1 MTVESTVSRVQYS
14 TNGTTGPF
22 SVPFYFINDEDL
34 EVTYANTSGTETV
47 LTLSAD
53 YAVTGEGDPA
63 GGSVTTT
70 TAYAAGGTITIRRVP
85 SLLQE
90 TDYTDTDRFPAVA
103 HERALDRAMMAAQYL
118 KEELSR
124 AIRFPVSFSG
134 DPTIPVGADS
144 VLLGLDSTGSLT
156 TYERTS
162 GDTAAASGLT
172 FLQVGTGA
180 VGRTVE
186 SKLRDV
192 VSVKDCG
199 AVGDGATDDTAAI
212 NVAISIA
219 QALVASRFMNGV
231 TVFFPRGAYKITS
244 TLLITSSNVTLAGE
258 SPSSAMLYAP
268 SANFDLVHFDGS
280 SLALYSVGV
289 RNLRIYTPGNT
300 TAGCHIRAR
309 RCINSMF
316 DSVQCIGWYDGIISD
331 GCAKTYYNNI
341 ILSQQNRTN
350 GTTLRYAF
358 DFASTAENNSD
369 VHVSNYQINYDDVNH
384 TASYTMSIRGADG
397 IYFTNGHQF
406 GGTLLQPSSTTCAS
420 IFWSNIYFDTS
431 SVSNV
436 RFDGTSADYRTFKF
450 SNCYLR
456 NSGGSAIQFNA
467 SSTVSRVNLGAC
479 TFATH
484 RLYGVD
490 CATTVDDLVINNGLF
505 ISCNTDNTAG
515 VGDIRVSGKA
525 TIMGGRHIGGG
536 AAGTAIN
543 LNASSSYCVVDGNSL
558 VDSTAGTKIS
568 NSGTLNRIRG
578 NPGFATKSSG
588 QATLTNPAT
597 TVVVNHGLAVTP
609 SIGHI
614 RLTFNDASAGVT
626 RMWPS
631 TITATQFTINVN
643 ATPTTSAAIGWA
655 VDTEA

>member
-22 SVPFYFINDEDL
+22 SVPFYFLTESDL
-34 EVTYANTSGTETV
+34 EVVYADANGSETPLV
-47 LTLSAD
+47 LSAD
-53 YAVTGEGDPA
+53 YSVTGEGDPA
-63 GGSVTTT
+63 GGSITTT
-70 TAYAAGGTITIRRVP
+70 PAYAAGGTITIRRVP
-85 SLLQE
+85 DLLQE
-90 TDYTDTDRFPAVA
+90 TDYTDTDRFPAAA
-103 HERALDRAMMAAQYL
+103 HERALDRAMMVAQYL
-118 KEELSR
+118 KEEISR
-124 AIRFPVSFSG
+124 AIKFPVSFSG
-134 DPTIPVGADS
+134 ESSIAAGVDS
-144 VLLGLDSTGSLT
+144 VLLGLDSTGSVT

-162 GDTAAASGLT
+162 GDTASASGLT
-172 FLQVGTGA
+172 FLQAGTGA

-199 AVGDGATDDTAAI
+199 AVGDGSTDDTAAI
-212 NVAISIA
+212 NVAIAIA
-219 QALVASRFMNGV
+219 QSMVASRFMNGV

-244 TLLITSSNVTLAGE
+244 TLLITSSNVALAGE

-280 SLALYSVGV
+280 TLALYSVGV

-316 DSVQCIGWYDGIISD
+316 ESVQCIGWYDGIISD
-331 GCAKTYYNNI
+331 GCAKTYFNNI

-358 DFASTAENNSD
+358 DFASTVENNSD

-384 TASYTMSIRGADG
+384 TATYTVSIRGADG
-397 IYFTNGHQF
+397 IYFSNGHQF

-420 IFWSNIYFDTS
+420 VLWSNIYFDTS

-436 RFDGTSADYRTFKF
+436 RFDGTSSSYRTFKF

-456 NSGGSAIQFNA
+456 DSNGSAIQFNA
-467 SSTVSRVNLGAC
+467 ASTISRVNLAAC
-479 TFATH
+479 TFTTH

-490 CATTVDDLVINNGLF
+490 CTSTVDDLVINGGLF
-505 ISCNTDNTAG
+505 VDCNQDNTAG

-525 TIMGGRHIGGG
+525 TITGGRHVGGG

-543 LNASSSYCVVDGNSL
+543 LNASSSSCVVEGNSL

-568 NSGTLNRIRG
+568 NSGTGNRIRG
-578 NPGFATKSSG
+578 NPGFATKNYG

-631 TITATQFTINVN
+631 TITSTQFTINVN
-643 ATPTTSAAIGWA
+643 ATPTTTATIGWA
-655 VDTEA
+655 VDTEI